1 MNNTKK
7 VYYKVTYLLDDDAA
21 EASGYD
27 RYNRYFK
34 GDTLGE
40 CEMKAY
46 ELREPWE
53 AIIREQEITCGEYR
67 RGRRKEAHKP
77 RKCNASC
84 RDIAWE
90 RYLAPARKY
99 KTRRV
104 PF

>member
-1 MNNTKK
+1 MNDKKK

-27 RYNRYFK
+27 RYDRYFK

-40 CEMKAY
+40 CEMEAY
-46 ELREPWE
+46 DLCETWE
-53 AIIREQEITCGEYR
+53 AIIREQEITRGEYR
-67 RGRRKEAHKP
+67 RGRRKNAHKP
-77 RKCNASC
+77 HKCNA
-84 RDIAWE
+84 RRREVAWD

-99 KTRRV
+99 KTWRA